1 MKTVKKMRTL
11 YERTHSPADTLPPE
25 LAAAYDGGL
34 VVPDGQVGARPYVLV
49 NFIETLDGVISYTQ
63 PGEPYQGTV
72 GGKSDTDHMVMG
84 ILRARADAVIFG
96 SGSLREDKGHVHTP
110 AFISPP
116 HAEAYA
122 AMRVALGKGEAQPL
136 SVVMSASGQID
147 LDERTF
153 HAPGLQVIVVT
164 TSVGEARLRDETLP
178 AGVEV
183 RVVAATADG
192 AAEST
197 VDVLAMLQLLADDY
211 GVRVALN
218 EGGPL
223 VLASFLAVGAV
234 DELFLTLAPQ
244 VAGRAVE
251 RPRRSLVESVAFSPA
266 DAPTA
271 HLLSIK
277 QAGDHLFLR
286 YAIKS
291 SDEAQWVV
299 PPAVPL
305 S

>member
-1 MKTVKKMRTL
+1 METMHTL
-11 YERTHSPADTLPPE
+11 YERAPAPASTLPPE

-34 VVPDGQVGARPYVLV
+34 VVPDGQPGERPYVLV

-72 GGKSDTDHMVMG
+72 GGKSDIDHMVMG

-96 SGSLREDKGHVHTP
+96 SGSLREDKGHIHTP
-110 AFISPP
+110 AFVSPP
-116 HAEAYA
+116 QAKAYA
-122 AMRVALGKGEAQPL
+122 AMRAALGKGEAQPL

-153 HAPGLQVIVVT
+153 HAPDLRVVVVT
-164 TSVGEARLRDETLP
+164 TAVGEERLRGEALP

-183 RVVAATADG
+183 RAVDG
-192 AAEST
+192 AET
-197 VDVLAMLQLLADDY
+197 VDVLAMLRLLADDY

-244 VAGRAVE
+244 LAGRAAE
-251 RPRRSLVESVAFSPA
+251 RPRRALVEGAAFSPA
-266 DAPTA
+266 DAPNTRI
-271 HLLSIK
+271 LSVK
-277 QAGDHLFLR
+277 QAGEHLFLR
-286 YAIKS
+286 YAI
-291 SDEAQWVV
+291 ER
-299 PPAVPL
+299 
-305 S
+305 

>member
-1 MKTVKKMRTL
+1 METMHTL
-11 YERTHSPADTLPPE
+11 YERAPAPASTLPPE

-34 VVPDGQVGARPYVLV
+34 VVPDGQPGERPYVLV

-72 GGKSDTDHMVMG
+72 GGKSDIDHMVMG
-84 ILRARADAVIFG
+84 ILRTRADAVIFG
-96 SGSLREDKGHVHTP
+96 SGSLREDKGHIHTP
-110 AFISPP
+110 AFVSPP
-116 HAEAYA
+116 QAKAYA
-122 AMRVALGKGEAQPL
+122 AMRAALGKGEAQPL

-153 HAPGLQVIVVT
+153 HAPDLRVVVVT
-164 TSVGEARLRDETLP
+164 TAVGEERLRGEALP

-183 RVVAATADG
+183 RAVDG
-192 AAEST
+192 AET
-197 VDVLAMLQLLADDY
+197 VDVLAMLRLLADDY

-244 VAGRAVE
+244 LAGRAAE
-251 RPRRSLVESVAFSPA
+251 RPRRALVEGAAFSSA
-266 DAPTA
+266 DAPNTRI
-271 HLLSIK
+271 LSVK
-277 QAGDHLFLR
+277 QAGEHLFLR
-286 YAIKS
+286 YAI
-291 SDEAQWVV
+291 ER
-299 PPAVPL
+299 
-305 S
+305 

>member
-1 MKTVKKMRTL
+1 METMHTL
-11 YERTHSPADTLPPE
+11 YERVPAPANTLPPE

-34 VVPDGQVGARPYVLV
+34 VVPDGQPGERPYVLV

-63 PGEPYQGTV
+63 PGEPYEGTV
-72 GGKSDTDHMVMG
+72 GGKSDIDHMVMG

-96 SGSLREDKGHVHTP
+96 AGSLREDKGHIHTP
-110 AFISPP
+110 AFVSPP
-116 HAEAYA
+116 QAEAYA
-122 AMRVALGKGEAQPL
+122 AMRAALGKGETQPL

-153 HAPGLQVIVVT
+153 HAPDLRVVVVT
-164 TSVGEARLRDETLP
+164 TTVGKERLRGEALP

-183 RVVAATADG
+183 RAVDGTADD
-192 AAEST
+192 A
-197 VDVLAMLQLLADDY
+197 VDVLATLRLLADDY

-223 VLASFLAVGAV
+223 VLASFLAAGAV

-244 VAGRAVE
+244 LAGRAAE
-251 RPRRSLVESVAFSPA
+251 QPRRALVEGVAFSPT
-266 DAPTA
+266 DAPNA
-271 HLLSIK
+271 RVLSVK

-286 YAIKS
+286 YAIGR
-291 SDEAQWVV
+291 
-299 PPAVPL
+299 
-305 S
+305 

>member
-1 MKTVKKMRTL
+1 METMHTL
-11 YERTHSPADTLPPE
+11 YERAPAPANTLPPE

-34 VVPDGQVGARPYVLV
+34 VVPDGQPGERPYVLV

-96 SGSLREDKGHVHTP
+96 AGSLREDKGHIHTP

-122 AMRVALGKGEAQPL
+122 AMRAALGKGETQPL

-153 HAPGLQVIVVT
+153 HSPDLRVVVVT
-164 TSVGEARLRDETLP
+164 TDVGEERLRGEPLP
-178 AGVEV
+178 VGVEV
-183 RVVAATADG
+183 RAVDG
-192 AAEST
+192 AAT
-197 VDVLAMLQLLADDY
+197 VDVQAMLRLLADDY

-223 VLASFLAVGAV
+223 VLASFLAAGAV

-244 VAGRAVE
+244 LAGRAVE
-251 RPRRSLVESVAFSPA
+251 RPRRALVEGVAFSPA
-266 DAPTA
+266 DAPNA
-271 HLLSIK
+271 RILSVK
-277 QAGDHLFLR
+277 QAGEHLFLR
-286 YAIKS
+286 YAIGNK
-291 SDEAQWVV
+291 EV
-299 PPAVPL
+299 
-305 S
+305 

>member
-1 MKTVKKMRTL
+1 METMHTL
-11 YERTHSPADTLPPE
+11 YERAPAPASTLPPE

-34 VVPDGQVGARPYVLV
+34 VVPDGQPGERPYVLV

-72 GGKSDTDHMVMG
+72 GGKSDIDHMVMG
-84 ILRARADAVIFG
+84 ILRTRADAVIFG
-96 SGSLREDKGHVHTP
+96 SGSLREDKGHIHTP
-110 AFISPP
+110 AFVSPP
-116 HAEAYA
+116 QAKAYA
-122 AMRVALGKGEAQPL
+122 AMRAALGKGEAQPL

-153 HAPGLQVIVVT
+153 HAPDLRVVVVT
-164 TSVGEARLRDETLP
+164 TAVGEERLRGEALP

-183 RVVAATADG
+183 RAVDG
-192 AAEST
+192 AET
-197 VDVLAMLQLLADDY
+197 VDVLAMLRLLADDY

-244 VAGRAVE
+244 LAGRAAE
-251 RPRRSLVESVAFSPA
+251 RPRRALVEGAAFSPA
-266 DAPTA
+266 DAPNTRI
-271 HLLSIK
+271 LSVK
-277 QAGDHLFLR
+277 QAGEHLFLR
-286 YAIKS
+286 YAI
-291 SDEAQWVV
+291 ER
-299 PPAVPL
+299 
-305 S
+305 

>member
-1 MKTVKKMRTL
+1 METMHTL
-11 YERTHSPADTLPPE
+11 YERASAPADSLPPA

-34 VVPDGQVGARPYVLV
+34 VVPDGLPGERPYVLV

-96 SGSLREDKGHVHTP
+96 AGSLREDKGHIHTP

-122 AMRVALGKGEAQPL
+122 AMRRTLGKGESPPL

-153 HAPGLQVIVVT
+153 HAPDLRVVVVT
-164 TSVGEARLRDETLP
+164 TAVGEERLRGETLP

-183 RVVAATADG
+183 HAVGASADG
-192 AAEST
+192 AVDGVET
-197 VDVLAMLQLLADDY
+197 VDVLAMLRLLADDY

-223 VLASFLAVGAV
+223 VLASFLAAGAV

-244 VAGRAVE
+244 LAGRTGE
-251 RPRRSLVESVAFSPA
+251 RPRRALVEGVAFSPA
-266 DAPTA
+266 DAPNA
-271 HLLSIK
+271 RILSVK

-286 YAIKS
+286 YAIGK
-291 SDEAQWVV
+291 
-299 PPAVPL
+299 
-305 S
+305 

>member
-1 MKTVKKMRTL
+1 METMHTL
-11 YERTHSPADTLPPE
+11 YERAPAPASTLPPE
-25 LAAAYDGGL
+25 LAAAYNGGL
-34 VVPDGQVGARPYVLV
+34 VVPDGQSGERPYVLV

-96 SGSLREDKGHVHTP
+96 AGSLREDKGHIHTP
-110 AFISPP
+110 AFVSPP

-122 AMRVALGKGEAQPL
+122 AMRAALGKGETQPL

-153 HAPGLQVIVVT
+153 HAPDLRVVIVT
-164 TSVGEARLRDETLP
+164 TATGEERLRGETLP
-178 AGVEV
+178 VGVEV
-183 RVVAATADG
+183 RGVDG
-192 AAEST
+192 TEA
-197 VDVLAMLQLLADDY
+197 VDVLAMLRLLADDY

-223 VLASFLAVGAV
+223 VLASFLAAGAV

-244 VAGRAVE
+244 LAGRAVE
-251 RPRRSLVESVAFSPA
+251 RPRRALVEGVAFSPA
-266 DAPTA
+266 DAPNA
-271 HLLSIK
+271 RILSIK
-277 QAGDHLFLR
+277 QAGNHLFLR
-286 YAIKS
+286 YAIGNR
-291 SDEAQWVV
+291 E
-299 PPAVPL
+299 
-305 S
+305 